1 MLVVAATPIGNL
13 ADHSPRLV
21 ETLQAADVIVAED
34 TRTTRSLIN
43 KLGVSVSADIRP
55 LHEHNEIAV
64 IDSVLATAARGT
76 VVLVSDAGMPG
87 ISDPGYPLVA
97 EAHRRGITVSV
108 VPGANAVVAALAA
121 SGLPTDRF
129 CFEGFVPKK
138 GRQAWLQDLAGER
151 RTMVFFESP
160 HRLHD
165 SLSDMA
171 EVFGPDR
178 EASVCRELTK
188 RFEQIAT
195 APLAQLVDQFSGDVK
210 GEVTVVVRGAAGPV
224 VSFDQALSLV
234 ASRITAGEK
243 ATEAT
248 REVARETGHSKP
260 DLYRAW
266 LERGA

>member
-13 ADHSPRLV
+13 GDHTPRLV
-21 ETLQAADVIVAED
+21 ELLESADLIVAED
-34 TRTTRSLIN
+34 TRQTRALIN
-43 KLGVSVSADIRP
+43 KLGLSVSADIRP
-55 LHEHNEIAV
+55 LHEHNETEV
-64 IDSVLATAARGT
+64 IDSVLASAARGL

-108 VPGANAVVAALAA
+108 APGPNAVIAALAA

-129 CFEGFVPKK
+129 CFEGFIPKK
-138 GRQAWLQDLAGER
+138 ARQAWLADLAGER

-160 HRLHD
+160 HRLH
-165 SLSDMA
+165 STLGDMA
-171 EVFGPDR
+171 QVFGSER
-178 EASVCRELTK
+178 EATVCRELTK
-188 RFEQIAT
+188 KFEQISRGT
-195 APLAQLVDQFSGDVK
+195 LAELAEQFSGDVK
-210 GEVTVVVRGAAGPV
+210 GEVTLVVRGSVGPV
-224 VSFDQALSLV
+224 VNFDQALERV
-234 ASRITAGEK
+234 ASRIAQGHK

-260 DLYRAW
+260 ELYRAW